1 MSDKIVIPLSII
13 IAGGLIGGGI
23 FLGNKKQATPAS
35 LAAQAM
41 EQSKNIRPVDDT
53 DHILGNPNAKLL
65 LVEYSDTE
73 CPFCKEFH
81 KTMKTLMTEYADK
94 GDLAW
99 VYRHYPILDLHPKS
113 AKEAQATE
121 CANELGGNGKFWEY
135 LNRLYEITP
144 SDNKLEPAEL
154 TNIAKQVDL
163 SSAEFDACLS
173 SNKYSTL
180 VSAHIEDA
188 KKTGSQGTPYSI
200 IINTQTGETYPVVG
214 AQPYSALKQLI
225 DLILKS

>member
-1 MSDKIVIPLSII
+1 MSDKITIPASII
-13 IAGGLIGGGI
+13 IAGLLVGGGI
-23 FLGNKKQATPAS
+23 YLGNKKQQTPAN
-35 LAAQAM
+35 LAAQAI
-41 EQSKNIRPVDDT
+41 EQSKNIRPIDET
-53 DHILGNPNAKLL
+53 DHILGNPQAKLI

-81 KTMKTLMTEYADK
+81 KTLKTLMSEYGDK
-94 GDLAW
+94 SELAW
-99 VYRHYPILDLHPKS
+99 VYRHYPILELHPK
-113 AKEAQATE
+113 AGKESQATE

-135 LNRLYEITP
+135 INRLYEITP
-144 SDNKLEPAEL
+144 SDNGLDPAEL
-154 TNIAKQVDL
+154 TNIAKQVGLPSDQFT
-163 SSAEFDACLS
+163 SCLD

-200 IINTQTGETYPVVG
+200 IIDTATGETYPIVG
-214 AQPYSALKQLI
+214 AQPYATLKQLI